1 MKDSKLISILK
12 KTTNISFKHLGLM
25 TESPYFNKK
34 PELVELY
41 NFLSKFHP
49 VYSDE
54 DITYEKAHNFIFPSQ
69 KFSKKRIGYLMS
81 DMLKL
86 RENLMVNEK
95 LESKP
100 VQIELYKL
108 SAYNKL
114 DLDKSFNK
122 SLKDASKKIND
133 NTYKNA
139 SFYFDKYA
147 LYIEEDHFFSK
158 KQKHIHDASMENAIE
173 YLDLFYLTE
182 KFRIACEISSRKR
195 IVTNDYEPEF
205 VEELL
210 DTIAGHSF
218 EKEPAIAIYSTILK
232 GFYRDKEGLID
243 HLILLLDQYN
253 QLFPNEEVQI
263 MFRQLVNYCVRKLN
277 GGEEQ
282 FRAKLFIIYKDMI
295 KNGFVLDEFNHISPW
310 TYMNIITIG
319 ISNKKMEWTEQFIN
333 DFKSK
338 LHEKFRDNAYN
349 YNLAY
354 FYFNIMEYTKA
365 MQLLNKV
372 VFNDLYYICESK
384 ALLLRLYYVSNEVE
398 AFYSLVDSFRIY
410 IQRNKLMADKNKELY
425 LNLIRFLNKLSKIVD
440 RDKESFI
447 KLKEKIKETKRVN
460 NAAWL
465 IDQIDA
471 KLSK

>member
-1 MKDSKLISILK
+1 MKDSKLISVLK
-12 KTTNISFKHLGLM
+12 KTNNISFKHLGLM

-34 PELVELY
+34 AELVKLY
-41 NFLSKFHP
+41 KFLKKFHP
-49 VYSDE
+49 VYSDG
-54 DITYEKAHNFIFPSQ
+54 DITYEKAHNFIFPT
-69 KFSKKRIGYLMS
+69 KPFSKKEIGYLMS

-86 RENLMVNEK
+86 REHLMVNEK

-100 VQIELYKL
+100 IQVELYKL

-122 SLKDASKKIND
+122 SLKDALKKINE
-133 NTYKNA
+133 NTCKNA

-147 LYIEEDHFFSK
+147 LHMEEDYFFSK
-158 KQKHIHDASMENAIE
+158 KLKHVRDASLEKAIE

-195 IVTNDYEPEF
+195 MVTNDYEPEF

-210 DTIAGHSF
+210 DSIAGHSF

-232 GFYRDKEGLID
+232 GFYRDEEGIID
-243 HLILLLDQYN
+243 ELILLLDQHN
-253 QLFPNEEVQI
+253 QLFPQEEVLI
-263 MFRQLVNYCVRKLN
+263 MFRQLINYCVRKLH
-277 GGEEQ
+277 GGEEY

-295 KNGFVLDEFNHISPW
+295 KNGFVLDEFNNISPW
-310 TYMNIITIG
+310 TYMNIVTIG
-319 ISNKKMEWTEQFIN
+319 IYNKEMEWTEKFIHN
-333 DFKSK
+333 FKNN
-338 LHEKFRDNAYN
+338 LHEKFKDNAYN

-354 FYFNIMEYTKA
+354 FYFNIKEYTKA
-365 MQLLNKV
+365 TKLLNKV
-372 VFNDLYYICESK
+372 VFNDLYYMCESK
-384 ALLLRLYYVSNEVE
+384 SVLLRLYYVSNEVE

-425 LNLIRFLNKLSKIVD
+425 LNLIRFLSKLSKIVD
-440 RDKESFI
+440 RDKEAFI
-447 KLKEKIKETKRVN
+447 KLKEKIKETKRVK